1 MVAYK
6 EKRCFLCVSTVQH
19 SCCLKRYSMDVNFG
33 QQTTKVKQLADIL
46 ERDIR
51 SGVFVAGGVLP
62 SINKLSGLYYV
73 SRDTVFKAFAELR
86 RRGLIDSTP
95 GKGYYVVDGRKNVL
109 LLLDEYSP
117 FMNTLYNSFVE
128 NLPVGYKVDLWFHQ
142 YNERLFRNILEE
154 STGRYSHY
162 VIMNF
167 DNEKFFPELY
177 RMNSEKVLLLDFG
190 RFDKGEYSYICQD
203 FDENFYKALTD
214 LSDRFSRYDA
224 CVFLYPNGTKH
235 PDCSCGSFERFC
247 ASIGKK
253 PLVVKNLSEVG
264 VRKGYA
270 YLAIRQTD
278 VVEIVKSGRAS
289 GLRCGADFGLV
300 AYNETPAYEIIDDGI
315 TALSIDWEMMGR
327 MAAGFVSDGIPVHL
341 FLPTKVHLRNSL

>member
-1 MVAYK
+1 
-6 EKRCFLCVSTVQH
+6 
-19 SCCLKRYSMDVNFG
+19 
-33 QQTTKVKQLADIL
+33 
-46 ERDIR
+46 
-51 SGVFVAGGVLP
+51 
-62 SINKLSGLYYV
+62 
-73 SRDTVFKAFAELR
+73 
-86 RRGLIDSTP
+86 
-95 GKGYYVVDGRKNVL
+95 
-109 LLLDEYSP
+109 
-117 FMNTLYNSFVE
+117 
-128 NLPVGYKVDLWFHQ
+128 
-142 YNERLFRNILEE
+142 
-154 STGRYSHY
+154 
-162 VIMNF
+162 MNF
-167 DNEKFFPELY
+167 DNEKFSPNLY
-177 RMNSEKVLLLDFG
+177 KIDSSKLLLLDFG
-190 RFDKGEYSYICQD
+190 KFDKKDYSYICQD